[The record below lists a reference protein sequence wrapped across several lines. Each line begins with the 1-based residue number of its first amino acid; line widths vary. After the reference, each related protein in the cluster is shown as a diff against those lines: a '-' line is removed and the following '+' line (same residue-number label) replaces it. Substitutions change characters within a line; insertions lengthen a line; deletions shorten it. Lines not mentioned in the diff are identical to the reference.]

1 MAAYW
6 IAHVHVTDADAY
18 GEYARRATAAIE
30 AHGGE
35 FLARATRTV
44 WLEGNERARNVVVR
58 FPSVE
63 DAERCYHSQLSLGC
77 CTQQMH
83 SGSTT
88 QTTKSHGCWQNFH
101 SCSCRS
107 FRSCSLQKCSILT
120 GHLHFQYLPSPLLGL
135 PLVLLQCDLLHR
147 SRFPTM

>member
-6 IAHVHVTDADAY
+6 IAHVNVTDPDAY
-18 GEYARRATAAIE
+18 GEYAKRATGAIE

-63 DAERCYHSQLSLGC
+63 DAERCYRSDTYQEALS
-77 CTQQMH
+77 
-83 SGSTT
+83 
-88 QTTKSHGCWQNFH
+88 FA
-101 SCSCRS
+101 RDAAE
-107 FRSCSLQKCSILT
+107 R
-120 GHLHFQYLPSPLLGL
+120 
-135 PLVLLQCDLLHR
+135 DLCIIEGN
-147 SRFPTM
+147 